1 MEIYDINLKNDSVKS
16 DENEDFVTV
25 VSVGSEKVF
34 VDNIST
40 TENDC
45 SGYVTVLKI
54 GEDESVKDIT
64 EEILVYRLPGE
75 RLGFGLK
82 FEGGTKAAEYVKRL
96 FIQSCAPDSPASR
109 VRCSWGTLKVGD
121 EVIEID
127 SIPVK
132 TMTRIDC
139 VRCLKDSHVV
149 IKLLIKHCVTKE
161 SDKDPD
167 IKCTEDVP
175 LVVSAE
181 KKRTP
186 PPPPPV
192 PPRKIPRKLPKD
204 PHNVV
209 IPPKGFDDTN
219 GNNTESPP
227 LPPART
233 INGDVTIN
241 GIRSQKQSPR
251 NSARILSKH
260 SPEVYKRDRRSSHS
274 SLGPPDAE
282 VYVDLFS
289 QESVCSLSESDD
301 TGSSIS
307 TIVDRLSS
315 YPTTTNS
322 SFSGSLP
329 STPTAIQ
336 RHLDLSNI
344 SLFDKDDIDDL
355 INNENN
361 LKNVVNGNHTYED
374 TLING
379 ESCRTLKVGEEN
391 GTLRPPVS
399 FQDAPL
405 SYGNED
411 LRSIETSIR
420 TIENNI
426 HKNDKITNN
435 NNITKEEN
443 DLRNKHN
450 EMEPKRPPPRTK
462 YSSEKNNN
470 SYNVTSL
477 NHTTEQSIVKVKDY
491 NLPRLVD
498 FVPKSSKNTSTNQEP
513 IEVTKL
519 FIENEKKISLNN
531 NCNINSES
539 EELTNENQ
547 KEKNCIISV
556 TVPEIWTEND
566 DFYTFNW
573 NPSTHLATIGEDEEE
588 GNQEW

>member
-1 MEIYDINLKNDSVKS
+1 MEIYESNLNGNNAK
-16 DENEDFVTV
+16 DEGNGDFVTV
-25 VSVGSEKVF
+25 VSVGTEKNYF
-34 VDNIST
+34 GSNSQHSK
-40 TENDC
+40 ESDC
-45 SGYVTVLKI
+45 LGYVTVLKI
-54 GEDESVKDIT
+54 GEDEILKDIV
-64 EEILVYRLPGE
+64 EEVLVYRLPGE

-109 VRCSWGTLKVGD
+109 VSCSWGTLKVGD
-121 EVIEID
+121 EVLEID

-139 VRCLKDSHVV
+139 VRCLKDSNVV
-149 IKLLIKHCVTKE
+149 IKLLIKHCATKE
-161 SDKDPD
+161 SVETKS
-167 IKCTEDVP
+167 TEDIP

-192 PPRKIPRKLPKD
+192 PPRKIPRKLVKD
-204 PHNVV
+204 PTNIV
-209 IPPKGFDDTN
+209 IPPKGFDDTGAN
-219 GNNTESPP
+219 SENQAPRIT
-227 LPPART
+227 
-233 INGDVTIN
+233 NGDVTIN
-241 GIRSQKQSPR
+241 GIKNHKQSPR
-251 NSARILSKH
+251 NSIRNLSKH
-260 SPEVYKRDRRSSHS
+260 SPEAYKRDRRSSHG

-289 QESVCSLSESDD
+289 QESVYSLSESDD

-307 TIVDRLSS
+307 TVVDRLSS

-322 SFSGSLP
+322 SFCGSLP

-336 RHLDLSNI
+336 RHLDLSNMNP
-344 SLFDKDDIDDL
+344 FDKDDSDDL
-355 INNENN
+355 ITNENN
-361 LKNVVNGNHTYED
+361 FRNTLNNNHLDEDILMNGDSHKA
-374 TLING
+374 
-379 ESCRTLKVGEEN
+379 LKVGEEN
-391 GTLRPPVS
+391 GTLQPPVS

-426 HKNDKITNN
+426 YKCQDVINDITT
-435 NNITKEEN
+435 TKDE
-443 DLRNKHN
+443 DVR
-450 EMEPKRPPPRTK
+450 PKSPPPRK
-462 YSSEKNNN
+462 KCSSEKNNN
-470 SYNVTSL
+470 SYTVKTL
-477 NHTTEQSIVKVKDY
+477 NHSCEPPIIKMKDY

-498 FVPKSSKNTSTNQEP
+498 FVPKSNASIQESNES
-513 IEVTKL
+513 IELLKM
-519 FIENEKKISLNN
+519 FIENEKRIA
-531 NCNINSES
+531 CNALIKSECKQFK
-539 EELTNENQ
+539 ENYDR
-547 KEKNCIISV
+547 NCIMSV

-588 GNQEW
+588 GAPEWYVFF